1 MGLGPVCWTWPALP
15 DTPDIA
21 MPFRAGWFGQV
32 KYTHRYYPD
41 GSCDAEIRRR
51 LEPARKAFW
60 RLASSVCVCV
70 CGKYQRPRLS
80 GISSVTRW
88 DQELGRLRNRGSGAW
103 LGAPKIMD
111 MVAQAHVQ
119 RLGQTGVLRPVGRR
133 QGKWLQGLLL
143 STHPK
148 TSVVE
153 CAVLT
158 AGSSFCVFATLCPC
172 S

>member
-70 CGKYQRPRLS
+70 CVGSTKGRVYRAFPLS
-80 GISSVTRW
+80 RAGARSWDACVTEAQARGL
-88 DQELGRLRNRGSGAW
+88 ERLRSWTWSRRLTFNGWAKRAFSDQWDDVRASGYKAYCC
-103 LGAPKIMD
+103 L
-111 MVAQAHVQ
+111 HTR
-119 RLGQTGVLRPVGRR
+119 RLV
-133 QGKWLQGLLL
+133 
-143 STHPK
+143 
-148 TSVVE
+148 
-153 CAVLT
+153 
-158 AGSSFCVFATLCPC
+158 
-172 S
+172 